1 MWEGGRFEKGYALL
15 FNMPL
20 VSWSYTAVSASQILL
35 QQNRYIRIY
44 FNFRISGISTRSN
57 LIDSSVYSRQVMS
70 KDTKHETSSYKVIR
84 YLRLLYLSEID
95 IINLIN
101 NDLIW
106 YSNSYLLTFRT
117 LLLTNFTMTLK
128 DGKIFFLV
136 TYM

>member
-1 MWEGGRFEKGYALL
+1 
-15 FNMPL
+15 
-20 VSWSYTAVSASQILL
+20 
-35 QQNRYIRIY
+35 
-44 FNFRISGISTRSN
+44 
-57 LIDSSVYSRQVMS
+57 MS

-106 YSNSYLLTFRT
+106 YSNSNLLTFRT

-128 DGKIFFLV
+128 DGKISFLV

>member
-44 FNFRISGISTRSN
+44 FNFHISGISTRSN

-106 YSNSYLLTFRT
+106 YSNSNLLTFRT

-128 DGKIFFLV
+128 DGKISFLV